1 MNSWSV
7 PGYREER
14 VLGTGGSGRVV
25 LATYEETG
33 AHVAIKYLSDELRSD
48 PRFLAAF
55 RDEARTM
62 VEIDNPNIVRFYEY
76 VESPF
81 GAAIVMELVDGV
93 ALRRVLLE
101 HGSTSPEAAL
111 VVLKGSLLGLSAA
124 HAAGIVHRD
133 YKPENVL
140 VQADGVSK
148 LADFGIATPAGVPG
162 SPAGTPTYMAPEQWN
177 GGPASPATDVY
188 AATCV
193 FYECL
198 TGRKPYR
205 ADTPVALAHQHLN
218 AGIPVDAVPA
228 SVRTL
233 VARGLAK
240 HPADRPAT
248 AQAFVGELET
258 AARAA
263 YGQDWEQRGRR
274 HLAEL
279 AALLAL
285 GFPLARP
292 APDTSTSLARTVIRN
307 PLRYAPRVLAGTGVI
322 TAGVII
328 AVLAASRGTPVTGV
342 SLATSPKPTPAVVET
357 TTDPATEPAATPT
370 ASSGPTPAEAV
381 TPDPGDGTPGPSTP
395 PTAPSTGGPTT
406 GPTTGPTSAP
416 SATPPGPSPGQ
427 LRVSGLTVAGF
438 DGNAATVRLRAS
450 TAQNVTL
457 TARFAQG
464 SSKSSLSPVSTR
476 TVVLTGAT
484 TYSRVVDGG
493 FAAAPCGATV
503 VRQVTVSTSPG
514 AAGGSAERTTEV
526 KGPECPPPAVENV
539 SVDWNGRSAGIG
551 VRAAGPGP
559 VKVTVEFTRREGEA
573 APRVVDQAARTLTGD
588 TSYAFSV
595 SGDFG
600 EVACGTTATLG
611 VRVTTD
617 RPAANGTVVKETK
630 VSGPKCAPP
639 SVTVT
644 GFDGSTLT
652 VRVTSATKD
661 PVALSAAITQSVTA
675 GERTTKREASRSAT
689 LSGATS
695 YTRSFSVRFAV
706 PSCGYSETRRV
717 TVRVSSGL
725 GSGSDSGS
733 FSRRGPACPD
743 PDPEPSPQ
751 PTREPTREPSPEP
764 TREPT
769 RSPSPES
776 DDGPVLT
783 LKLKV
788 KLQLT
793 Q

>member
-1 MNSWSV
+1 MNAWSV

-55 RDEARTM
+55 REEARTM

-76 VESPF
+76 VESPL

-101 HGSTSPEAAL
+101 NGSTSPEAAL

-124 HAAGIVHRD
+124 HASGVVHRD

-162 SPAGTPTYMAPEQWN
+162 MSAGTTTYMAPEQWN
-177 GGPASPATDVY
+177 GGPATPATDVY

-205 ADTPVALAHQHLN
+205 ADTAAALRHQHLN
-218 AGIPVDAVPA
+218 AAIPVDAVPA

-233 VARGLAK
+233 VTRGLAK
-240 HPADRPAT
+240 NPADRPTT
-248 AQAFVGELET
+248 ARAFVGELET

-263 YGQDWEQRGRR
+263 YGQEWEQRGRR

-292 APDTSTSLARTVIRN
+292 APDTSTSLARTVLQN
-307 PLRYAPRVLAGTGVI
+307 PLKYAPRVLAGAGVVA
-322 TAGVII
+322 AGVII
-328 AVLAASRGTPVTGV
+328 AVLAANRGTPVQGV

-357 TTDPATEPAATPT
+357 VIDPAPTATPSPSAEPT
-370 ASSGPTPAEAV
+370 GTGPAVVITPNP
-381 TPDPGDGTPGPSTP
+381 TGGTPGPSAS
-395 PTAPSTGGPTT
+395 PTDGATT
-406 GPTTGPTSAP
+406 GPTTGPTPAPTTTSPAP
-416 SATPPGPSPGQ
+416 SPTP
-427 LRVSGLTVAGF
+427 LRVSGLAVAGF
-438 DGNAATVRLRAS
+438 DGNAATVRLRAT

-464 SSKSSLSPVSTR
+464 SSASSLTPVSTR
-476 TVVLTGAT
+476 TLVLTGAT

-493 FAAAPCGATV
+493 FTAPACGTTV
-503 VRQVTVSTSPG
+503 VRRVTVSTSPG
-514 AAGGSAERTTEV
+514 SSDGTAERTAEV

-539 SVDWNGRSAGIG
+539 SVDWNGRSAGVG

-559 VKVTVEFTRREGEA
+559 VRVAVEFTRREGEGA
-573 APRVVDQAARTLTGD
+573 ARVVDQASRTLTGD
-588 TSYAFSV
+588 TTYAFTV
-595 SGDFG
+595 SGDLG
-600 EVACGTTATLG
+600 EVACGTTAMFG

-617 RPAANGTVVKETK
+617 RPAANGTVFKETR

-639 SVTVT
+639 AVAITSWNGGTV
-644 GFDGSTLT
+644 T
-652 VRVTSATKD
+652 VRVTSATRD
-661 PVALSAAITQSVTA
+661 AVALSAAFVQSVTA
-675 GERTTKREASRSAT
+675 GERTTTREASRSAT
-689 LSGATS
+689 LSGGTT
-695 YTRSFSVRFAV
+695 YTRSFSVRFPV
-706 PSCGYSETRRV
+706 PACGYVDTRRV
-717 TVRVSSGL
+717 TVRVSSAL
-725 GSGSDSGS
+725 GTGSDSGS
-733 FSRRGPACPD
+733 FTRRGPACPD
-743 PDPEPSPQ
+743 P
-751 PTREPTREPSPEP
+751 EPTEEPTQEPTKEPPSPEP

-769 RSPSPES
+769 RSPSPEGG
-776 DDGPVLT
+776 DGTILN

-788 KLQLT
+788 KLKLT
-793 Q
+793 L